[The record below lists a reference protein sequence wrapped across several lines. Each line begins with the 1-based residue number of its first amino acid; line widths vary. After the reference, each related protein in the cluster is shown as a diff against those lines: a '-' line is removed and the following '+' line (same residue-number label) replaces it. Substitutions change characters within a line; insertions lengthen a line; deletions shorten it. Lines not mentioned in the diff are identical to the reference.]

1 MLTLYCTWGNK
12 RPPRGYRVPL
22 TITIL
27 KALHLWL
34 LVFIPL
40 VQYVSFSFF
49 WYTYFSYSPKWS
61 AQRKLSS
68 FLGGRSSSF
77 VLLSANP
84 VKIFTELSLMGFISS
99 AMKPWFCY
107 KRFIFVLSEC
117 FYAILLKYSM
127 YYYKSKA
134 LFSPE
139 RSSPPSLLPCVVTQK
154 CFQCLSVFTVL
165 FCDSNDC
172 GECCKHTL
180 GGANTVHTVLVH
192 WKH

>member
-1 MLTLYCTWGNK
+1 MFHFHFFDIHILAILPNGLHKENRHLFWGGG
-12 RPPRGYRVPL
+12 PV
-22 TITIL
+22 
-27 KALHLWL
+27 L
-34 LVFIPL
+34 L
-40 VQYVSFSFF
+40 S
-49 WYTYFSYSPKWS
+49 
-61 AQRKLSS
+61 
-68 FLGGRSSSF
+68 
-77 VLLSANP
+77 LLSANP